1 MVKLIR
7 KLVLILILSIAKQA
21 SSTVVINEVLA
32 NEPGSL
38 TSLEWVELYNSG
50 TFAVGLKDW
59 KFIEGND
66 TTVIT
71 DLVLIEG
78 EGYLVI
84 ARKLVTDAGD
94 SGSFEAHWGNASGV
108 WGDFVMENFP
118 AVEAKMSLTNSG
130 GTVSLVDSY
139 GNTQS
144 FTWNKDFGDKIS
156 WEKIEPEG
164 TDSLSNWSACTLYQ
178 GSTPGRVN
186 SVTSVEN
193 DLAIQQISVIT
204 PEILPNTDFTLEIKI
219 QNVGTKNSLPNYLD
233 VYNCTNPLQNLP
245 SLQKLASQIEIP
257 QIPVNEIYT
266 LNVTLNL
273 PEGNYRLCCSLGPD
287 NKPYNNFDRIDLKV
301 GSFLPDIVIN
311 EIMAAPDLSQNQ
323 TEWVELYNRS
333 QKTVN
338 LKNWF
343 VGDENNSTI
352 ISSDELLIASSTFL
366 ILTEDRNK
374 FLATYPDIN
383 SSVIQVESW
392 QTLNNSDDGVT
403 LRDSLDFLVEQI
415 VYGTLPPN
423 GISWERI
430 DFDKSGS
437 DSANWWRSVD
447 PSGATPGKEN
457 SVHTTFSSNIQ
468 MKLSPNPFSPDGD
481 GFDDE
486 LDIEYQIPLGSNLTL
501 KIYDVKGRI
510 IRTLSNDQP
519 QVSGKTVWDGKND
532 EGEIVRTGIYV
543 LFVQITGENHQS
555 QKAAISVV
563 KNKK

>member
-1 MVKLIR
+1 MVKFVR
-7 KLVLILILSIAKQA
+7 KFALLLILLIASRA
-21 SSTVVINEVLA
+21 NSTVVINEVLA
-32 NEPGSL
+32 NEPGSW

-50 TFAVGLKDW
+50 AFAVGLKDW

-66 TTVIT
+66 TTIISDPVF
-71 DLVLIEG
+71 IEG

-84 ARKLVTDAGD
+84 ARKLVTTPGD

-118 AVEAKMSLTNSG
+118 VLEAKMSLTNSG
-130 GTVSLVDSY
+130 GTVSLVDPY
-139 GNTQS
+139 GNLQAFS
-144 FTWNKDFGDKIS
+144 WNKDFGDKIS
-156 WEKIEPEG
+156 WEKIDPEG
-164 TDSLSNWSACTLYQ
+164 SDSLSNWSACTLYQ

-186 SVTSVEN
+186 SVTPVEN
-193 DLAIQQISVIT
+193 DLAIQQISVIDSS
-204 PEILPNTDFTLEIKI
+204 ILPNTDFNLEIKI
-219 QNVGTKNSLPNYLD
+219 QNVGTQNSKPNYLD
-233 VYNCTNPLQNLP
+233 IYDCTSPLKNLP
-245 SLQKLASQIEIP
+245 SSQKLASQIEIP
-257 QIPVNEIYT
+257 EIPINETYT

-273 PEGNYRLCCSLGPD
+273 PEGNYRLCCTVGPD
-287 NKPYNNFDRIDLKV
+287 DKTYNNFKAIDLKM
-301 GSFLPDIVIN
+301 GTFLPDVVIN
-311 EIMAAPDLSQNQ
+311 EIMAAPDLSKNQ

-333 QKTVN
+333 EITVN

-343 VGDENNSTI
+343 VGDKNKSTI

-374 FLATYPDIN
+374 FLATYPEVN

-415 VYGTLPPN
+415 IYGIMPPN

-430 DFDKSGS
+430 DYDKSGS

-447 PSGATPGKEN
+447 PLGATPGKEN
-457 SVHTTFSSNIQ
+457 SVHTTFTSNIQ
-468 MKLSPNPFSPDGD
+468 LKLYPNPFSPDGD

-486 LDIEYQIPLGSNLTL
+486 LNIEYQIPLGSNLTV
-501 KIYDVKGRI
+501 KIYDVKGRSVK
-510 IRTLSNDQP
+510 TLLQNQP
-519 QVSGKTVWDGKND
+519 AVSGKTVWDGKND
-532 EGEIVRTGIYV
+532 EGKIVRTGIYV
-543 LFVQITGENHQS
+543 LFVQITGEHS
-555 QKAAISVV
+555 ESKKAAISIV

>member
-1 MVKLIR
+1 MVKLVR
-7 KLVLILILSIAKQA
+7 SLVLLLILFIAKEA
-21 SSTVVINEVLA
+21 NSTVVINEVLA

-38 TSLEWVELYNSG
+38 TSLEWVELYNTG
-50 TFAVGLKDW
+50 TFAIDLKDW

-71 DLVLIEG
+71 DAVFIEG

-84 ARKLVTDAGD
+84 ARKLLAEAGD

-118 AVEAKMSLTNSG
+118 VLEAKMSLTNSG
-130 GTVSLVDSY
+130 GTLSLIDTY
-139 GNTQS
+139 GNAQS

-156 WEKIEPEG
+156 WEKIDPDVP
-164 TDSLSNWSACTLYQ
+164 DSLSNWSACTLYQ

-186 SVTSVEN
+186 SVTPVEN
-193 DLAIQQISVIT
+193 DLAIQQISATT
-204 PEILPNTDFTLEIKI
+204 PAILPNIDFNLEIKI
-219 QNVGTKNSLPNYLD
+219 QNVGTQNSQPNYLD
-233 VYNCTNPLQNLP
+233 IYDCTNSLQNLARF
-245 SLQKLASQIEIP
+245 QKLASQIEIP
-257 QIPVNEIYT
+257 EIPINETYT

-273 PEGNYRLCCSLGPD
+273 SEGNYRLCCTVGPD
-287 NKPYNNFDRIDLKV
+287 DKYYNNLKTIDIKV
-301 GSFLPDIVIN
+301 GSFLPDIAIN
-311 EIMAAPDLSQNQ
+311 EIMAAPDLSKNQ

-333 QKTVN
+333 EKTVN

-343 VGDENNSTI
+343 IGDKNNSTL
-352 ISSDELLIASSTFL
+352 ISSDELLVSPSTFL

-403 LRDSLDFLVEQI
+403 LKDSLDFSVEQI
-415 VYGTLPPN
+415 IYGTLPPN
-423 GISWERI
+423 GVSWERI

-457 SVHTTFSSNIQ
+457 SVHTTFSSNIHL
-468 MKLSPNPFSPDGD
+468 KLSPNPFSPDGD

-486 LDIEYQIPLGSNLTL
+486 LNIEYQIPLGSNLTL
-501 KIYDVKGRI
+501 KIYDVKGRSV
-510 IRTLSNDQP
+510 RTLLNDQP
-519 QVSGKTVWDGKND
+519 AVSGKT
-532 EGEIVRTGIYV
+532 
-543 LFVQITGENHQS
+543 L
-555 QKAAISVV
+555 
-563 KNKK
+563 